1 VVEIAERSRRPSPF
15 LDSIITCG
23 YNITD
28 GSFTPEDSEMGIAER
43 KQREKKRRRN
53 AILKAAKRLISKHGV
68 EGMSMN
74 QLATATELNK
84 ATLYLYF
91 SDKNVLIDT
100 VVYEG
105 LVLLESKYEEMDR
118 TALSGL
124 QNVLNLARITFA
136 FYKEHPVYF
145 YTMNHQE
152 RRRVSERL
160 GTLIAE
166 KGNEAASRVFERIA
180 EEVRQGVEDG
190 SIRKEID
197 INVFLVLF
205 YAQIYGVMHF
215 MYSKE
220 DVYKDVL
227 GLDPSIIE
235 KSALETIEYYL
246 KRGN

>member
-1 VVEIAERSRRPSPF
+1 V
-15 LDSIITCG
+15 
-23 YNITD
+23 
-28 GSFTPEDSEMGIAER
+28 GIAER
-43 KQREKKRRRN
+43 KHREKTQRRS

-74 QLATATELNK
+74 QLADSTELNK

-91 SDKNVLIDT
+91 GDKDDLIDAI
-100 VVYEG
+100 VYEG
-105 LVLLESKYEEMDR
+105 LVLLESKYEEMD
-118 TALSGL
+118 LKSVSGL
-124 QNVLNLARITFA
+124 QRVLNLARITFA

-160 GTLIAE
+160 GTRIAE

-180 EEVRQGVEDG
+180 EKVRQGIEDR

-215 MYSKE
+215 MFSKE

-227 GLDPSIIE
+227 GLDSSIIE
-235 KSALETIEYYL
+235 QSALETIEYYL
-246 KRGN
+246 KAAN

>member
-1 VVEIAERSRRPSPF
+1 
-15 LDSIITCG
+15 
-23 YNITD
+23 
-28 GSFTPEDSEMGIAER
+28 MGIAER
-43 KQREKKRRRN
+43 KHREKTQRRS

-74 QLATATELNK
+74 QLADSTELNK

-91 SDKNVLIDT
+91 GDKDDLIDAI
-100 VVYEG
+100 VYEG
-105 LVLLESKYEEMDR
+105 LVLLESKYEEMD
-118 TALSGL
+118 LKSVSGL
-124 QNVLNLARITFA
+124 QRVLNLARITFA

-152 RRRVSERL
+152 RRRVTDRL
-160 GTLIAE
+160 GTRIAE

-180 EEVRQGVEDG
+180 EKVRQGIEDG
-190 SIRKEID
+190 SIRKGID

-215 MYSKE
+215 VYSKE

-227 GLDPSIIE
+227 GLDSSIIE
-235 KSALETIEYYL
+235 KSGLETIEYYL
-246 KRGN
+246 KAAN